1 MTLPRGAGLVLIA
14 ALAGACA
21 HNREPAHPTEPPRP
35 WVRRLVLHG
44 VRHVDE
50 RDLKRH
56 LVTEETAHV
65 VWADKKPFDPF
76 ALRLDAA
83 TIESYYHA
91 HGFYD
96 ARVTATD
103 VNPADKPN
111 AVNVELFVDEGA
123 ATKIERVKVDGLDLM
138 GDDAKPIVR
147 NLDLRRGQIFDSAR
161 YEAEKGEMRQRMR
174 TLGYAWAEVQGDV
187 VVDRDRHVADVTL
200 KTDPGLKATVR
211 NVEVSGAYDVDRRLY
226 VKHSLLRAGTLLTP
240 EAIEQA
246 RARLYNLG
254 YLSSVRIDW
263 RHNALHPEQA
273 DVRIALVEG
282 AVNQWRLGLGLT
294 LELQRSE
301 LRGRAEYTRYHWLGG
316 LRRLRLRAEPAYVF
330 VPAFWNP
337 LKQGPAATVEA
348 EVTQL
353 DVGLPPDEL
362 HAVAGYD
369 LGVEYAFQYHGPR
382 AALGYARNFLH
393 DRLRLSAGY
402 GFQYLMFFG
411 VDPALLADR
420 TVSAQQYGWVDPY
433 RIGWLEQ
440 AVTLDLRDQPLDTRR
455 GGWFNVRGEEGGVW
469 AGGAFD
475 YEKLVIEV
483 RGYYPLFG
491 RVVVAARTEFG
502 QIFPQGAYGSPT
514 TRRFYLGGPESHR
527 GFNFNRLSLQIPSG
541 NPGNP
546 ALPIGG
552 DEMFLTQ
559 IELRVR
565 AVRIYGAWLEAASFL
580 DAGDVAAP
588 SGQPFDHVDLAD
600 LHVAVGGGLR
610 YKTAVGTIRA
620 DVGVRLNRLGV
631 AEPDG
636 RPNPDPHQP
645 VAFHLSIGE
654 PF

>member
-1 MTLPRGAGLVLIA
+1 MTLLRGAGIVIVA
-14 ALAGACA
+14 ALASACA
-21 HNREPAHPTEPPRP
+21 HKSDAGRP
-35 WVRRLVLHG
+35 WVRALVLHG

-50 RDLKRH
+50 GDLLRH

-83 TIESYYHA
+83 TIEAYYRA
-91 HGFYD
+91 HGYYD

-111 AVNVELFVDEGA
+111 AVNVEVFVDEGA
-123 ATKIERVKVDGLDLM
+123 ATKIERVDVSKLDVM
-138 GDDAKPIVR
+138 GDDAKPVFR
-147 NLDLRRGQIFDSAR
+147 NLDLRKGQIFDHAR

-174 TLGYAWAEVQGDV
+174 TLGYAWADVAGDV

-200 KTDPGLKATVR
+200 EADPGLKATIR
-211 NVEVSGAYDVDRRLY
+211 NVDVRGAYEVDRALY
-226 VKHSLLRAGTLLTP
+226 VAHSLLRPGVLLTP
-240 EAIEQA
+240 EAIEAA
-246 RARLYNLG
+246 RAKLYNLG
-254 YLSSVRIDW
+254 YLTSVVIDY
-263 RHNALHPEQA
+263 RHNPVHPEQA
-273 DVRIALVEG
+273 DVTLALGEG
-282 AVNQWRLGLGLT
+282 AANQWRLGVGVS

-337 LKQGPAATVEA
+337 LRQGPAGTVEA
-348 EVTQL
+348 ELTQL
-353 DVGLPPDEL
+353 DLGWLPDEL
-362 HAVAGYD
+362 HVVAGYD

-382 AALGYARNFLH
+382 ASIGYARNFLH
-393 DRLRLSAGY
+393 DRLQLSAGY
-402 GFQYLMFFG
+402 DVQYLMFFG
-411 VDPALLADR
+411 TDPALLADPAQ
-420 TVSAQQYGWVDPY
+420 SAKQYGFVDPY
-433 RIGWLEQ
+433 RLTWFEQ
-440 AVTLDLRDQPLDTRR
+440 AVTFDVRDQPLDTTR
-455 GGWFNVRGEEGGVW
+455 GGWFSVRAEEGGNW
-469 AGGAFD
+469 SGGAFD
-475 YEKLVIEV
+475 YEKLVAEA
-483 RGYYPLFG
+483 RGYYPLFH
-491 RVVVAARTEFG
+491 RIVVAARTEFG
-502 QIFPQGAYGSPT
+502 HIFSQGPDGSPT

-541 NPGNP
+541 TRGNP

-559 IELRVR
+559 LEVRVR
-565 AVRIYGAWLEAASFL
+565 AVRLYGNWLEVTPFV
-580 DAGDVAAP
+580 DAGDVSAP
-588 SGQPFDHVDLAD
+588 SGQPHDHIDLAE

-610 YKTAVGTIRA
+610 YKTVIGTIRA
-620 DVGVRLNRLGV
+620 DVGVRVNRLSDF
-631 AEPDG
+631 EPDG

>member
-1 MTLPRGAGLVLIA
+1 MTLWRGAGLVLIV

-21 HNREPAHPTEPPRP
+21 HTKQSERP

-50 RDLKRH
+50 RDLRRH
-56 LVTEETAHV
+56 LVTEETARV

-83 TIESYYHA
+83 TIEAYYRA
-91 HGFYD
+91 HGFFD

-111 AVNVELFVDEGA
+111 AVNVEVFIDEGA
-123 ATKIERVKVDGLDLM
+123 ATKIEKVKVVGLDQI
-138 GDDAKPIVR
+138 GDDAKPIFR

-174 TLGYAWAEVQGDV
+174 ALGYAWADVAGDV

-200 KTDPGLKATVR
+200 KTDPGFKAIVR
-211 NVEVSGAYDVDRRLY
+211 NIDVEGAYDVDRQLY
-226 VKHSLLRAGTLLTP
+226 VKHSLLREGMLLTP
-240 EAIEQA
+240 QELETA

-254 YLSSVRIDW
+254 YLSTVRIDY
-263 RHNALHPEQA
+263 RHNARHPEQA
-273 DVRIALVEG
+273 DVHIALDEG
-282 AVNQWRLGLGLT
+282 KVNEWRIGLGLS

-301 LRGRAEYTRYHWLGG
+301 VRGRAEYTRYHWLGG
-316 LRRLRLRAEPAYVF
+316 LRRLTLRAEPAYVF

-337 LKQGPAATVEA
+337 LKQGPAGTVEA
-348 EVTQL
+348 ELTQL
-353 DVGLPPDEL
+353 DLGLPPDEL

-382 AALGYARNFLH
+382 ASIGYARNFLH
-393 DRLRLSAGY
+393 DRLQLAAAY
-402 GFQYLMFFG
+402 DFQYVMFFG
-411 VDPALLADR
+411 VDPAFTADP
-420 TVSAQQYGWVDPY
+420 AQAARDFGFVDPY
-433 RIGWLEQ
+433 RLGWLEQ

-455 GGWFNVRGEEGGVW
+455 GGWFNVRAEEGGVW
-469 AGGAFD
+469 SGGAFT
-475 YEKLVIEV
+475 YEKIVAEV
-483 RGYYPLFG
+483 RGYYSLFG
-491 RVVVAARTEFG
+491 RLVIAARTEFG
-502 QIFPQGAYGSPT
+502 HIFSQGAYGSPT

-527 GFNFNRLSLQIPSG
+527 GFNFNRLSLQVPSG
-541 NPGNP
+541 TPGNP

-565 AVRIYGAWLEAASFL
+565 AVRIYGSWLEVAGFL
-580 DAGDVAAP
+580 DGGDVAAP
-588 SGQPFDHVDLAD
+588 SGMAHDHVDLGE

-620 DVGVRLNRLGV
+620 DVGVRLNRLGDV
-631 AEPDG
+631 EPDG
-636 RPNPDPHQP
+636 RVNPDPHQP

>member
-1 MTLPRGAGLVLIA
+1 MMLSRGAGIVVLIA
-14 ALAGACA
+14 LASACA
-21 HNREPAHPTEPPRP
+21 HDRDASRP
-35 WVRRLVLHG
+35 WVRTLVLHG

-50 RDLKRH
+50 RDLRRH
-56 LVTEETAHV
+56 LVTVATERV
-65 VWADKKPFDPF
+65 VWAKKKPFDPF
-76 ALRLDAA
+76 ALALDTA
-83 TIESYYHA
+83 TIAAYYRA
-91 HGFYD
+91 HGFFD
-96 ARVTATD
+96 ARVVSTD
-103 VNPADKPN
+103 VNPADRPN

-123 ATKIERVKVDGLDLM
+123 VTKISRVKVDGLDVI
-138 GDDAKPIVR
+138 GDEAKPVFR
-147 NLDLRRGQIFDSAR
+147 NLDLRKGQIFDHAR
-161 YEAEKGEMRQRMR
+161 YEAEKGEMRQRLK

-200 KTDPGLKATVR
+200 KTDPGAKAFVR
-211 NVEVSGAYDVDRRLY
+211 NVEVQGAFDVDRHLLI
-226 VKHSLLRAGTLLTP
+226 KHSLLRPGQLVTP
-240 EAIEQA
+240 EALE
-246 RARLYNLG
+246 RARTKLYNLG
-254 YLSSVRIDW
+254 FLSTVRVGYE
-263 RHNALHPEQA
+263 HNAAHPDEA
-273 DVRIALVEG
+273 DVTLAVAEG
-282 AVNQWRLGLGLT
+282 PVNEWRFGAGLT

-301 LRGRAEYTRYHWLGG
+301 FRGRAEYTRYHWLGG

-330 VPAFWNP
+330 VPAFWKP
-337 LKQGPAATVEA
+337 IKQGPAATVEA
-348 EVTQL
+348 ELTQL
-353 DVGLPPDEL
+353 DLGLPPDEL

-382 AALGYARNFLH
+382 AQLGYSRNFFH
-393 DRLRLSAGY
+393 DRLQVGVGY
-402 GFQYLMFFG
+402 DYQYLLFFG

-420 TVSAQQYGWVDPY
+420 ALSARDYGWVDPY
-433 RIGWLEQ
+433 RLSWLEQ

-455 GGWFNVRGEEGGVW
+455 GGWFSLRAEEGGIW
-469 AGGAFD
+469 TGGAFD
-475 YEKLVIEV
+475 YEKLVAEA

-491 RVVVAARTEFG
+491 RLVVAVRTEFG
-502 QIFPQGAYGSPT
+502 HLFSQGAYGSPT

-541 NPGNP
+541 VAGTP

-565 AVRIYGAWLEAASFL
+565 AVLLFGSWLELAGFM

-588 SGQPFDHVDLAD
+588 GGQPHDHIDLSQ

-620 DVGVRLNRLGV
+620 DVGVRLNRLTD
-631 AEPDG
+631 AQPDG
-636 RPNPDPHQP
+636 RLNPDPHQP

>member
-1 MTLPRGAGLVLIA
+1 MTLVRGAGLLLIVVV
-14 ALAGACA
+14 AGACA
-21 HNREPAHPTEPPRP
+21 HAKPAEQRP

-56 LVTEETAHV
+56 LVTEETARV

-76 ALRLDAA
+76 ALRLDAG
-83 TIESYYHA
+83 TIEAYYRA
-91 HGFYD
+91 HGYYD

-111 AVNVELFVDEGA
+111 AVNVEIFVDEGA
-123 ATKIERVKVDGLDLM
+123 PTKIEKVKVVGLDLM
-138 GDDAKPIVR
+138 GDDAKPIRR

-174 TLGYAWAEVQGDV
+174 TLGYAWAEVQGEV
-187 VVDRDRHVADVTL
+187 VVDRDHHVADVTL
-200 KTDPGLKATVR
+200 TTDPGFKATVR
-211 NVEVSGAYDVDRRLY
+211 NVDVEGAYEVDRKLY
-226 VKHSLLRAGTLLTP
+226 VKHSLLREGTLLTP
-240 EAIEQA
+240 ETIESA

-254 YLSSVRIDW
+254 YLSSVRIDYH
-263 RHNALHPEQA
+263 HNALHPEQA
-273 DVRIALVEG
+273 DVKLILDEG
-282 AVNQWRLGLGLT
+282 RVNEWRLGLGLT

-301 LRGRAEYTRYHWLGG
+301 IRGRAEYTRYHWLGG
-316 LRRLRLRAEPAYVF
+316 LRRLRLRFEPAYVF

-337 LKQGPAATVEA
+337 LKQGPAGTIEG
-348 EVTQL
+348 ELTQL
-353 DVGLPPDEL
+353 DLGLPPDEI

-382 AALGYARNFLH
+382 ASVGYARNFLH
-393 DRLRLSAGY
+393 DRLQVSAAY
-402 GFQYLMFFG
+402 DFQYVLFFG
-411 VDPALLADR
+411 VDPAFTADPA
-420 TVSAQQYGWVDPY
+420 VAAQQYGFVDPY
-433 RIGWLEQ
+433 RLAWLEEG
-440 AVTLDLRDQPLDTRR
+440 VTLDLRDQPLDTRR
-455 GGWFNVRGEEGGVW
+455 GGWFNVRAEEGGVW
-469 AGGAFD
+469 TGGAFN
-475 YEKLVIEV
+475 YEKIVAEV

-491 RVVVAARTEFG
+491 RLVVAARTEFG
-502 QIFPQGAYGSPT
+502 HIFSQGGYGSPT

-565 AVRIYGAWLEAASFL
+565 AVRIYGAWLELAGFL

-588 SGQPFDHVDLAD
+588 SGQAHDHIDLGD

-620 DVGVRLNRLGV
+620 DVGVRLNRLGDV
-631 AEPDG
+631 EGDG
-636 RPNPDPHQP
+636 RVNPDPHQP